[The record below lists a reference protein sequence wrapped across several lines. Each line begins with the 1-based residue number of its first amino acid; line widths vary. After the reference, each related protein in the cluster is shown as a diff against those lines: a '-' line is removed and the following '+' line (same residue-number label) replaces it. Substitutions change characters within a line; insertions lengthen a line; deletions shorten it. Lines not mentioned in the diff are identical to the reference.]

1 VPQSVLSLLGR
12 AAGPH
17 LRRPLYLA
25 QLREKTT
32 TADGVKLHVTAFS
45 YSDVDGSTFDITF
58 SSVGPRVVRAAAAA
72 AADVN
77 EGEVESEDEDGHDG
91 ADVDNAAAVQTVA
104 EQLEYV

>member
-1 VPQSVLSLLGR
+1 
-12 AAGPH
+12 
-17 LRRPLYLA
+17 
-25 QLREKTT
+25 
-32 TADGVKLHVTAFS
+32 
-45 YSDVDGSTFDITF
+45 
-58 SSVGPRVVRAAAAA
+58 VVRAAAAA